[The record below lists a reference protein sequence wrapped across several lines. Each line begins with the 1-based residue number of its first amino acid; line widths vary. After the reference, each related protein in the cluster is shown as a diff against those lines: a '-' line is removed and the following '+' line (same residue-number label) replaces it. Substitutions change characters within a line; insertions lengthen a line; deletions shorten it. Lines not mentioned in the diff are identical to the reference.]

1 MLRCLNSWS
10 KLFKTIKAITIRISF
25 CTLFTSVI
33 AKILFKLVQ
42 QVVLQFL
49 HLEKWLNT
57 YTQLLKKKFTYTSL

>member
-10 KLFKTIKAITIRISF
+10 KLFKTIKAITISISF

-33 AKILFKLVQ
+33 VKILFKLV